1 MSAGT
6 APSSTESPIPDA
18 TPDKGHPLGL
28 YGLFGTE
35 AWERFS
41 YYGMR
46 ALLVN
51 YMVLYHGWQPGQA
64 SGVYK
69 WYTSLVYL
77 TPLFGGLLADRY
89 LGLRNSIIIGGVLM
103 AIGHFLMAFE
113 QLPIFYSALFLLI
126 LGNGFFKPN
135 ISTLVGKMYKEGD
148 KRRDGAFT
156 IFYMG
161 INLGAFV
168 SPIACGYLREH
179 YGFHHAFTLAGIG
192 MGVGLVIF
200 LVTQRSVIKAVE
212 EAGNGPKKL
221 ETKNFD
227 EHESGHRAAAV
238 ETVTVQK
245 VDEVDPNESKP
256 WATGFAGI
264 VRTVFPPMLIVL
276 GLGIAAYYAYGVK
289 TGAEKPTALIMP
301 IAFVGVFVWMNVTLA
316 GIKGVARDRST
327 VVFITFFFQVIFWMA
342 FEQAGNA
349 LNMWAEANTDLHI
362 GSYKYPSEWWQSV
375 NAVMIVCLAP
385 LFAFGWT
392 WLGKRG
398 WEPRSPTKA
407 SISLGFVALS
417 FVPMVFGA
425 KAEDTFVNSQA
436 LVALPEGVVFDQK
449 VHAGRLSFDAA
460 KKELV
465 VRGVLPRYVT
475 NDLLIERTESAVTKA
490 GKEKD
495 ASKAKVEAKERLE
508 AFFKAVDD
516 LESNTRK
523 ATKDAPLKLALAS
536 MPETWVFPFTKEEGE
551 GHGVA
556 WDEAKHE
563 LIFRAYAST
572 PVRREIKAAGA
583 DPALRDSLWALE
595 KKSNVARVSSIWLFL
610 SYLLATIGELCCSP
624 VGLSLTTK
632 LAPPKYGS
640 LFMGVFL
647 LSSSLAQYAGGLIGE
662 SWGIIAPAKFFMIF
676 VITSACG
683 MFLQMLL
690 APSMKK
696 LMHGVN

>member
-1 MSAGT
+1 MGT
-6 APSSTESPIPDA
+6 AAADPTSTEP
-18 TPDKGHPLGL
+18 TTTEKGHPLGL

-89 LGLRNSIIIGGVLM
+89 LGLRNSILVGGVLM
-103 AIGHFLMAFE
+103 GLGHFLMAFE

-179 YGFHHAFTLAGIG
+179 YGFHHAFTLAGVG
-192 MGVGLVIF
+192 MMVGLTIF
-200 LVTQRSVIKAVE
+200 LVTQRSVIRAVE
-212 EAGNGPKKL
+212 EAGNSLKAGRAKVA
-221 ETKNFD
+221 E
-227 EHESGHRAAAV
+227 EHAP
-238 ETVTVQK
+238 
-245 VDEVDPNESKP
+245 DPNESKP
-256 WATGFAGI
+256 WATGLAGL
-264 VRTVFPPMLIVL
+264 VRTYFPPFLIVL
-276 GLGIAAYYAYGVK
+276 GVAIAGYYAHGVMK
-289 TGAEKPTALIMP
+289 GEEKPTSLIMP
-301 IAFVGVFVWMNVTLA
+301 IAFVGVFIWMNLTLA
-316 GIKGVARDRST
+316 SIKGVARDRSV

-349 LNMWAEANTDLHI
+349 LNLWAASNTDLHI
-362 GSYKYPSEWWQSV
+362 GSYKYPAEWWQAV
-375 NAVMIVCLAP
+375 NAVLIVMLAP
-385 LFAFGWT
+385 LFAAGWV

-398 WEPRSPTKA
+398 WEPRTPTKV
-407 SISLGFVALS
+407 SIALGFVALS

-425 KAEDTFVNSQA
+425 QAEDKFVNTQE
-436 LVALPEGVVFDQK
+436 LTALPPGIAFDQK
-449 VHAGRLSFDAA
+449 VHAGRLTFDPVQ
-460 KKELV
+460 KKLI

-475 NDLLIERTESAVTKA
+475 NDLLIERTEQAANKAVDVLEPP
-490 GKEKD
+490 KE
-495 ASKAKVEAKERLE
+495 KVEAKNRLE
-508 AFFKAVDD
+508 AFYKAVDN
-516 LESNTRK
+516 LESATRK
-523 ATKDAPLKLALAS
+523 ASNEAPVKLVLPALPA
-536 MPETWVFPFTKEEGE
+536 TWVFPFSKEESD
-551 GHGVA
+551 HLGVS
-556 WDEAKHE
+556 WDGNTRE
-563 LIFRAYAST
+563 LAFRSYAST

-583 DPALRDSLWALE
+583 DPMFRDALWGLE
-595 KKSNVARVSSIWLFL
+595 RKSNVARVSGIWLLL
-610 SYLLATIGELCCSP
+610 SYFLATLGELCCSP

-632 LAPPKYGS
+632 LAPVKFAS

-662 SWGIIAPAKFFMIF
+662 SWGVIAPTKFFMIF
-676 VITSACG
+676 VISSAAG
-683 MFLQMLL
+683 MALQMLI

-696 LMHGVN
+696 LMHGVH

>member
-1 MSAGT
+1 MSVAT
-6 APSSTESPIPDA
+6 APSSTEPPTPDA
-18 TPDKGHPLGL
+18 TPVKGHPLGL

-77 TPLFGGLLADRY
+77 TPLFGGLLADRF
-89 LGLRNSIIIGGVLM
+89 LGLRNSIIIGGILM
-103 AIGHFLMAFE
+103 AMGHFLMAFE
-113 QLPIFYSALFLLI
+113 QLPVFYTALFLLI

-135 ISTLVGKMYKEGD
+135 ISTLVGKMYKQGD

-192 MGVGLVIF
+192 MGVGLIIF
-200 LVTQRSVIKAVE
+200 LVTQRSVIRAVE
-212 EAGNGPKKL
+212 EAGNSLKSGKEKVAEEHAKDPDEDRPGL
-221 ETKNFD
+221 AGLAGAVTKI
-227 EHESGHRAAAV
+227 
-238 ETVTVQK
+238 
-245 VDEVDPNESKP
+245 
-256 WATGFAGI
+256 W
-264 VRTVFPPMLIVL
+264 PPFLVL
-276 GLGIAAYYAYGVK
+276 GSASIALFYAVGVYR
-289 TGAEKPTALIMP
+289 GEEKPTSLIMP
-301 IAFVGVFVWMNVTLA
+301 IAFIGVFSWMWVTLS

-349 LNMWAEANTDLHI
+349 LNLWADHNTDLHV
-362 GSYKYPSEWWQSV
+362 GSYKYPTEWWQSV
-375 NAVMIVCLAP
+375 NAVMIVILAP
-385 LFAFGWT
+385 VFAMGWT
-392 WLGKRG
+392 WLGRRG

-407 SISLGFVALS
+407 TISLGFVALS

-425 KAEDTFVNSQA
+425 QAEDKFVNTQA
-436 LVALPEGVVFDQK
+436 LVAMPEGIALDQK
-449 VHAGRLSFDAA
+449 VHAGRLTFDASR
-460 KKELV
+460 KELT

-475 NDLLIERTESAVTKA
+475 NDLLVERTEAAAT
-490 GKEKD
+490 
-495 ASKAKVEAKERLE
+495 KVEAKEKLTG
-508 AFFKAVDD
+508 FFKAVDD
-516 LESNTRK
+516 LESATRK
-523 ATKDAPLKLALAS
+523 ATKEAPVKLQLAALPA
-536 MPETWVFPFTKEEGE
+536 TWVFPFTPEEADKV
-551 GHGVA
+551 GVS
-556 WDEAKHE
+556 WNPEKRE
-563 LIFRAYAST
+563 LAFREYATT
-572 PVRREIKAAGA
+572 PVRREFKAAGA
-583 DPALRDSLWALE
+583 DPALRDALWALE
-595 KKSNVARVSSIWLFL
+595 KKSGVARVSGIWLLL
-610 SYLLATIGELCCSP
+610 SYLLATLGELCCSP

-632 LAPPKYGS
+632 LAPAKYSS

-662 SWGIIAPAKFFMIF
+662 SWGVIAPTKFFMIF
-676 VITSACG
+676 VVSSACG
-683 MFLQMLL
+683 MLLQMVI

-696 LMHGVN
+696 LMHGVH

>member
-1 MSAGT
+1 MAT
-6 APSSTESPIPDA
+6 AASDKPETSQSDV
-18 TPDKGHPLGL
+18 TPKGHPLGL

-64 SGVYK
+64 SSVYK

-89 LGLRNSIIIGGVLM
+89 LGLRNSILIGGALM
-103 AIGHFLMAFE
+103 AAGHFLMAFE

-168 SPIACGYLREH
+168 SPIACGYLREN
-179 YGFHHAFTLAGIG
+179 YGFHYGFTLAGVG
-192 MGVGLVIF
+192 MGVGIAIF
-200 LVTQRSVIKAVE
+200 LITQRSVIKAVE
-212 EAGNGPKKL
+212 EAGNTLKAGK
-221 ETKNFD
+221 
-227 EHESGHRAAAV
+227 
-238 ETVTVQK
+238 QK
-245 VDEVDPNESKP
+245 VAEEHAPDPNEAKP
-256 WATGFAGI
+256 GAGGMAGM
-264 VRTVFPPMLIVL
+264 VNKAFPPFLIL
-276 GLGIAAYYAYGVK
+276 IGLGIAIYYGMGVVK
-289 TGAEKPTALIMP
+289 GEESFTSLIMP
-301 IAFVGVFVWMNVTLA
+301 IAFVGVFIWMNLTLS

-327 VVFITFFFQVIFWMA
+327 VIFITFFFQVIFWMA

-349 LNMWAEANTDLHI
+349 LNLWAEANTDLHI
-362 GSYKYPSEWWQSV
+362 GTFKYPAEWWQAV
-375 NAVMIVCLAP
+375 NAVMIVFLAP
-385 LFAFGWT
+385 LFAAGWV

-417 FVPMVFGA
+417 FVPMVIGA
-425 KAEDTFVNSQA
+425 QAEDQYVNSQA
-436 LVALPEGVVFDQK
+436 LEALPAGIAFDQK
-449 VHAGRLSFDAA
+449 VHAGRLTFDDG

-475 NDLLIERTESAVTKA
+475 NDLLIERTEEAVVSA
-490 GKEKD
+490 GKAPGATAEQVAAKD
-495 ASKAKVEAKERLE
+495 QLE
-508 AFFKAVDD
+508 TFFKSVDD
-516 LESNTRK
+516 LENATRK
-523 ATKDAPLKLALAS
+523 AKKDAPVKLSLAG
-536 MPETWVFPFTKEEGE
+536 MPDSFVLPYDKETAEGM
-551 GHGVA
+551 GLG
-556 WDEAKHE
+556 WDEKTRE
-563 LIFRAYAST
+563 LTFTQYAVT
-572 PVRREIKAAGA
+572 PVRRELKAAGA
-583 DPALRDSLWALE
+583 DPKLRDALWELE
-595 KKSNVARVSSIWLFL
+595 KKSNVARVSGIWLLL
-610 SYLLATIGELCCSP
+610 SYLFATLGELCCSP

-632 LAPPKYGS
+632 LAPPKYAS

-662 SWGIIAPAKFFMIF
+662 SWGIVAPVRFFTIF
-676 VITSACG
+676 VISSAVG
-683 MFLQMLL
+683 MALQMVI

-696 LMHGVN
+696 LMHGVH

>member
-1 MSAGT
+1 MAT
-6 APSSTESPIPDA
+6 ATEPAA
-18 TPDKGHPLGL
+18 TETTTSEKGHPLGL

-51 YMVLYHGWQPGQA
+51 YMVLYHGWQPAQA

-89 LGLRNSIIIGGVLM
+89 LGLRNSILTGGVLM

-113 QLPIFYSALFLLI
+113 QLPIFYTALFFLI

-179 YGFHHAFTLAGIG
+179 YGFHHAFTLAGVG
-192 MGVGLVIF
+192 MMVGLTIF
-200 LVTQRSVIKAVE
+200 LVTQRSVIHAVE
-212 EAGNGPKKL
+212 QAGNSLKAGKEKQA
-221 ETKNFD
+221 E
-227 EHESGHRAAAV
+227 EHAP
-238 ETVTVQK
+238 
-245 VDEVDPNESKP
+245 DPNEDKP
-256 WATGFAGI
+256 WATGVAGL
-264 VRTVFPPMLIVL
+264 VRTFFPPMLIVL
-276 GLGIAAYYAYGVK
+276 GILIAAYYGHGVMK
-289 TGAEKPTALIMP
+289 GEEKPTSLIMP
-301 IAFVGVFVWMNVTLA
+301 IAFVGVFIWMNLTLT
-316 GIKGVARDRST
+316 GIRGVARDRSV

-349 LNMWAEANTDLHI
+349 LNLWASANTDLHVF
-362 GSYKYPSEWWQSV
+362 GYKYPAEWWQAV
-375 NAVMIVCLAP
+375 NAVLIVMLAP
-385 LFAFGWT
+385 LFAAGWV

-398 WEPRSPTKA
+398 WEPRTPTKV
-407 SISLGFVALS
+407 SIALGFVALS
-417 FVPMVFGA
+417 FVPMVIGA
-425 KAEDTFVNSQA
+425 KAEDKFVNTQE
-436 LVALPEGVVFDQK
+436 LTALPEGVVFDQK
-449 VHAGRLSFDAA
+449 VHAGRLTFDPA
-460 KKELV
+460 KKALT

-475 NDLLIERTESAVTKA
+475 NDLLIERTEAAAKKA
-490 GKEKD
+490 AEAPGAPKEKVESKQKLD
-495 ASKAKVEAKERLE
+495 A
-508 AFFKAVDD
+508 FYKAVDN
-516 LESNTRK
+516 LESATRK
-523 ATKDAPLKLALAS
+523 ATKDAPVKLVLAELPS
-536 MPETWVFPFTKEEGE
+536 TWVFPFSKEESDQL
-551 GHGVA
+551 GVS
-556 WDEAKHE
+556 WDGASRQ
-563 LIFRAYAST
+563 LSFFTYANT
-572 PVRREIKAAGA
+572 PIRRELKAAGA
-583 DPALRDSLWALE
+583 DPALRDALWALE
-595 KKSNVARVSSIWLFL
+595 KKSNVARVSGIWLLL
-610 SYLLATIGELCCSP
+610 SYFFATLGELCCSP

-632 LAPPKYGS
+632 LAPIRFAS

-662 SWGIIAPAKFFMIF
+662 SWGIIAPTKFFMIF
-676 VITSACG
+676 VISSAAG
-683 MFLQMLL
+683 MALQMLL

-696 LMHGVN
+696 LMHGVH

>member
-1 MSAGT
+1 MVT
-6 APSSTESPIPDA
+6 AAAESSSPEKPTPNA
-18 TPDKGHPLGL
+18 TPEKGHPLGL

-64 SGVYK
+64 SSVYK

-89 LGLRNSIIIGGVLM
+89 LGLRNSILIGGLLM
-103 AIGHFLMAFE
+103 AAGHFLMAFE
-113 QLPIFYSALFLLI
+113 QLPIFYTALFLLI

-168 SPIACGYLREH
+168 SPIACGYLRQK
-179 YGFHHAFTLAGIG
+179 YGFHQAFTLAGIG

-200 LVTQRSVIKAVE
+200 LVTQRSVIRAVE
-212 EAGNGPKKL
+212 EAGNTLKAGKAKQA
-221 ETKNFD
+221 E
-227 EHESGHRAAAV
+227 EHA
-238 ETVTVQK
+238 T
-245 VDEVDPNESKP
+245 DPNEEKP
-256 WATGFAGI
+256 WATGLAGT
-264 VRTVFPPMLIVL
+264 VRTVFMPFLIVL
-276 GLGIAAYYAYGVK
+276 GIAIAAYYVFGVVK
-289 TGAEKPTALIMP
+289 GHEKVTAIIMP
-301 IAFVGVFVWMNVTLA
+301 IAFVGVFIWMTLTMV

-327 VVFITFFFQVIFWMA
+327 VIFITFFFQVIFWMA

-349 LNMWAEANTDLHI
+349 LNLWAEAHTDLHI
-362 GSYKYPSEWWQSV
+362 GSFRYPAEWWQSV
-375 NAVMIVCLAP
+375 NAVMIVFLAP
-385 LFAFGWT
+385 LFAMGWL

-407 SISLGFVALS
+407 SISLGLVALS
-417 FVPMVFGA
+417 FIPMVIGA
-425 KAEDTFVNSQA
+425 QAEDKFVNTQA
-436 LVALPEGVVFDQK
+436 LPALPPGIVFDQK
-449 VHAGRLSFDAA
+449 VHAGRLTFDAT
-460 KKELV
+460 KQELV

-475 NDLLIERTESAVTKA
+475 NDLLVERTEEAITKA
-490 GKEKD
+490 GKEPGAPAEKVQ
-495 ASKAKVEAKERLE
+495 AKAQLE
-508 AFFKAVDD
+508 TFFKAVDE
-516 LESNTRK
+516 LESATRK
-523 ATKDAPLKLALAS
+523 ATKDAPVKLALAA
-536 MPETWVFPFTKEEGE
+536 MPATWVFPFSKEEAE
-551 GHGVA
+551 AMGVS
-556 WDEAKHE
+556 WEAE
-563 LIFRAYAST
+563 SRQLVFREYATT

-583 DPALRDSLWALE
+583 DSTLRDALWALE
-595 KKSNVARVSSIWLFL
+595 KKSNVARVSGLWLLL
-610 SYLLATIGELCCSP
+610 SYLFATLGELCCSP

-632 LAPPKYGS
+632 LAPAKYAS

-662 SWGIIAPAKFFMIF
+662 SWGIVAPAKFFMIF
-676 VITSACG
+676 VISSACG
-683 MFLQMLL
+683 MALQMLI

-696 LMHGVN
+696 LMHGVH

>member
-1 MSAGT
+1 MSAGP
-6 APSSTESPIPDA
+6 APTSTEAPIPDA

-35 AWERFS
+35 LWERFS

-46 ALLVN
+46 ALLVT
-51 YMVLYHGWQPGQA
+51 YMIHHHGWQPGQA

-77 TPLFGGLLADRY
+77 TPLFGGLLADRF
-89 LGLRNSIIIGGVLM
+89 LGLRNSIIVGGVLM

-113 QLPIFYSALFLLI
+113 QLPIFYTALALLI

-161 INLGAFV
+161 INLGAWL
-168 SPIACGYLREH
+168 SPIACGWLKEH
-179 YGFHHAFTLAGIG
+179 YGFHYAFTLAGVG
-192 MGVGLVIF
+192 MGVGLAIF
-200 LVTQRSVIKAVE
+200 LLTQGSVIKAVE
-212 EAGNGPKKL
+212 EAGNKL
-221 ETKNFD
+221 KSGAAKQAE
-227 EHESGHRAAAV
+227 EHAP
-238 ETVTVQK
+238 
-245 VDEVDPNESKP
+245 DPNESKP
-256 WATGFAGI
+256 WADGFAGI
-264 VRTVFPPMLIVL
+264 VRSVFPPLLIVV
-276 GLGIAAYYAYGVK
+276 GLGIAAYYAYGVSK
-289 TGAEKPTALIMP
+289 GEEKATSLIMP
-301 IAFVGVFVWMNVTLA
+301 IAFVGVFVWMNATLS

-349 LNMWAEANTDLHI
+349 LNIWADTHTDLHI

-425 KAEDTFVNSQA
+425 KAEDNFVNSQA

-495 ASKAKVEAKERLE
+495 ASKAKVEAKEKLE

-516 LESNTRK
+516 LESSTRK
-523 ATKDAPLKLALAS
+523 STKDAPMKLALAS
-536 MPETWVFPFTKEEGE
+536 MPATWVFPFTKEEGE

-595 KKSNVARVSSIWLFL
+595 KKSNVARVSGIWLFL

-676 VITSACG
+676 VISSAGG
-683 MFLQMLL
+683 MLLQMLI

-696 LMHGVN
+696 LMHGVH